1 MEVRHLKLIKEVAEK
16 GSLTKAKDTLFLSQ
30 SALSHQLK
38 EIETQLGASLF
49 HRINKKLILTGAGKI
64 VLNSAQRILADIEK
78 TELSVK
84 RYVSGDTGTVRI
96 ATQCYTCYH
105 WLPSLMIDFH
115 KEFPKVEIE
124 IFPDES
130 VDTEQLI
137 MEGRLDLAIVN
148 GERDYSKL
156 TYHKL
161 FTDERV
167 ALVPADHPWA
177 GKKYLRGKD
186 FETENLIIH
195 SYPLDSVD
203 LFKDVLIPEGI
214 KPKKV
219 MQIQVLDAVIEMVR
233 AGMGVKVIAKW
244 MIEPY
249 LEDKRLV
256 AIPVTKKGMYR
267 TWYAVTL
274 NKPESPQYLANFI
287 EHLKCNITGVCRGV
301 TCEN

>member
-16 GSLTKAKDTLFLSQ
+16 GSLTKAKDSLFLSQ

-38 EIETQLGASLF
+38 EIETQLGTSLF
-49 HRINKKLILTGAGKI
+49 HRINKKLIITGAGKI
-64 VLNSAQRILADIEK
+64 MLDSARRILADIEK

-84 RYVSGDTGTVRI
+84 KYVSGDSGTVRI

-137 MEGRLDLAIVN
+137 MEGKLDLAIVSSQ
-148 GERDYSKL
+148 RDYSKL

-161 FTDERV
+161 FADERV
-167 ALVPADHPWA
+167 ALVPANHPWA
-177 GKKYLRGKD
+177 KKKYVRAQD
-186 FETENLIIH
+186 FATENLIIH
-195 SYPLDSVD
+195 SYPLESVD
-203 LFKDVLIPEGI
+203 LFKYILTPEGI

-219 MQIQVLDAVIEMVR
+219 MQIQVIDAVIEMVR
-233 AGMGVKVIAKW
+233 ANMGVKVIAKW

-249 LEDKRLV
+249 LSDKRLV
-256 AIPVTKKGMYR
+256 AIPVTKKGMSR

-274 NKPESPQYLANFI
+274 DKPNSPQYLTNFI
-287 EHLKCNITGVCRGV
+287 EHLKCNIAGVCYG
-301 TCEN
+301 TTN